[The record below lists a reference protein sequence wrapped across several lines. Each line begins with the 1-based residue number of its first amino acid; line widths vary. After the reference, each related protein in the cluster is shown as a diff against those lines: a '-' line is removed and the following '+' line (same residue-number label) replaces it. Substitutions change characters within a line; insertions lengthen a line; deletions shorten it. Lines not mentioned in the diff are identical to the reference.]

1 MSENLPPIV
10 SDERA
15 GARKR
20 VLRGGKIVYGEA
32 GEFSL
37 DCLIHD
43 VSDTGARIS
52 LKPNEFIPTSFYL
65 IDAQRGLAY
74 EAAASWIRVIK
85 SVPQFGLKF
94 TRTHELQNLTNRK
107 LHFLKRFAVPASLR
121 QER

>member
-1 MSENLPPIV
+1 MSESLPPFV
-10 SDERA
+10 SDERG

-20 VLRGGKIVYGEA
+20 VLRGGKIVYGEE

-52 LKPNEFIPTSFYL
+52 LKPNEFIPTNFYL
-65 IDAQRGLAY
+65 IDAQRGMAY

-85 SVPQFGLKF
+85 SIPQFGLKF
-94 TRTHELQNLTNRK
+94 TRTHELQNLSRK
-107 LHFLKRFAVPASLR
+107 LHFLKRFAGSPIRLG
-121 QER
+121 

>member
-1 MSENLPPIV
+1 MSENLPPFV

-20 VLRGGKIVYGEA
+20 VLRGGKIVYGEE

-52 LKPNEFIPTSFYL
+52 LKPNEFIPTNFYL
-65 IDAQRGLAY
+65 IDAQRGMAY

-85 SVPQFGLKF
+85 SIPQFGLKF
-94 TRTHELQNLTNRK
+94 TRTHELQSLNRK
-107 LHFLKRFAVPASLR
+107 LHFLKRFAGPAARLG
-121 QER
+121 

>member
-1 MSENLPPIV
+1 MSENLPPFV

-20 VLRGGKIVYGEA
+20 VLRGGKIVYGEE

-43 VSDTGARIS
+43 VSDSGARIS
-52 LKPNEFIPTSFYL
+52 LKPNEFIPTTFYL

-85 SVPQFGLKF
+85 SIPQFGLKF
-94 TRTHELQNLTNRK
+94 TRTYELQNLSRK
-107 LHFLKRFAVPASLR
+107 LHFLKRFAGSAARLG
-121 QER
+121 